1 LKIFFVKLEKILGYH
16 GTSLQNAKT
25 IINEGFE
32 PSLGDDH
39 WLGNGVYFFI
49 EGISKNPNL
58 NAEKWAVVEAWDKK
72 NKSLKYT
79 QVGVI
84 KAEIQV
90 DKNNF
95 LDLTTSD
102 GVEILNYILESHKK
116 TLKEKS
122 KNISFL
128 DGLILNFAK
137 QEGILDFDVV
147 KGNFYFKFDAESRKE
162 DIKFRTPNCT
172 ICSVISPNKNIID
185 LEIVKEKNIE
195 DEIN

>member
-1 LKIFFVKLEKILGYH
+1 MEVIIGYH
-16 GTSLQNAKT
+16 GTSLENAKS
-25 IINEGFE
+25 IINKGFE
-32 PSLGDDH
+32 PSRGDEH

-49 EGISKNPNL
+49 EGISKTPNI
-58 NAEKWAVVEAWDKK
+58 NAEKWAIVESWDNRIKK
-72 NKSLKYT
+72 LKYT
-79 QVGVI
+79 NIGVV
-84 KAEIQV
+84 KADIQV
-90 DKNNF
+90 DENKF

-102 GVEILNYILESHKK
+102 GVEILNYLLEKHKK

-137 QEGILDFDVV
+137 EEGILDFDVV

-172 ICSVISPNKNIID
+172 ICSVISPNKNIIELD
-185 LEIVKEKNIE
+185 IVKEKSIE